1 MPGKIDDLVFI
12 TNTDDIRTMYAKDG
26 PTPKMASLKLL
37 EQVRKGPLLDLYR
50 SPGLSASGV
59 EWLDFRQRIQQDMM
73 RPKSALFYMEDLSE
87 IMDEVIAKLLS
98 SVDENQE
105 VCNMRRTFMQFGLE
119 AICKMFIGSNLGVIQ
134 ENEDGKKLIDTTT
147 RFFVL
152 FSILITVPPSILTFT
167 PQYKEFVE
175 CQRVLYN
182 ICKKHM
188 DLALE
193 KDRID
198 GSLEGTVLER
208 LLKRNG
214 RDSNVPIVMAVDSM
228 VAGVDTTGN
237 AASIL
242 LYDLASNPDKQEKLH
257 QEIVKVTGKTGQMT
271 EASLTELRYLKAC
284 IAESLRLNPIVHI
297 TSRTSQEDMVLG
309 GYKIP
314 KGSFVV
320 RNNAVTTRDTSY
332 FDNPD
337 KFLPERWIRESKEHV
352 KVDAFANL
360 PFGFGPRA
368 CPGQRFARLELQMVA
383 FKIIQKFRLEYH
395 QEPIAIQYIGIG
407 KPNRDFNLKFVQ
419 R

>member
-1 MPGKIDDLVFI
+1 
-12 TNTDDIRTMYAKDG
+12 
-26 PTPKMASLKLL
+26 
-37 EQVRKGPLLDLYR
+37 
-50 SPGLSASGV
+50 
-59 EWLDFRQRIQQDMM
+59 
-73 RPKSALFYMEDLSE
+73 
-87 IMDEVIAKLLS
+87 
-98 SVDENQE
+98 
-105 VCNMRRTFMQFGLE
+105 
-119 AICKMFIGSNLGVIQ
+119 
-134 ENEDGKKLIDTTT
+134 
-147 RFFVL
+147 
-152 FSILITVPPSILTFT
+152 
-167 PQYKEFVE
+167 
-175 CQRVLYN
+175 
-182 ICKKHM
+182 M

-332 FDNPD
+332 FDNPE
-337 KFLPERWIRESKEHV
+337 KFLPERWIR
-352 KVDAFANL
+352 
-360 PFGFGPRA
+360 G
-368 CPGQRFARLELQMVA
+368 M
-383 FKIIQKFRLEYH
+383 IQL
-395 QEPIAIQYIGIG
+395 IS
-407 KPNRDFNLKFVQ
+407 
-419 R
+419 